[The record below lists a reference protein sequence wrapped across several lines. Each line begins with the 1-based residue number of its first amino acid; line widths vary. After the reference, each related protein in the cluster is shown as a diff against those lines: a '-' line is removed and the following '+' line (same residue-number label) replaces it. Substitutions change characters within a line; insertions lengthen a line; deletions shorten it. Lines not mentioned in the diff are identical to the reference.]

1 MAITRTQFEN
11 LELGTWIETSQ
22 KICVVTGK
30 YDKFRDTIETTEII
44 LDSEELDDYHSGKT
58 TLYNTFSDLKDGI
71 II

>member
-30 YDKFRDTIETTEII
+30 YNKFRDTIETTEII
-44 LDSEELDDYHSGKT
+44 LTEEGGFNRTMPVRCHHTAAKHYH
-58 TLYNTFSDLKDGI
+58 
-71 II
+71 